1 MGREIEHKF
10 LVDTSLW
17 CPAGPGVA
25 FRQGYLSTDKARVV
39 RVRTA
44 GAHAYLTIKGPGHIS
59 RAEFEYEIPFADASF
74 MLDHLCLPGVI
85 EKTRHRQPVGAHV
98 WEIDVFHGENEGLVL
113 AEVEL
118 GSEDEAFERPAWVLR
133 EVSGDPRY
141 FNAVLS
147 QKPFK
152 SWS

>member
-17 CPAGPGVA
+17 RPAGAGVVL
-25 FRQGYLSTDKARVV
+25 RQGYLSTDKERVV

-44 GAHAYLTIKGPGHIS
+44 GPKAYLTIKGPGHIS
-59 RAEFEYEIPFADASF
+59 RAEFEYEIPFADANF

-85 EKTRHRQPVGAHV
+85 EKTRYRQKVGAHI
-98 WEIDVFHGENEGLVL
+98 WEIDVFHDENDGLVL

-118 GSEDEAFERPAWVLR
+118 RGDDEVFEHPDWALR
-133 EVSGDPRY
+133 EVSDDPRY
-141 FNAVLS
+141 FNAALS

-152 SWS
+152 SWA

>member
-17 CPAGPGVA
+17 RPEGPGVA
-25 FRQGYLSTDKARVV
+25 FRQGYLSADKERVV

-44 GAHAYLTIKGPGHIS
+44 GPKAYLTIKGPGHIS
-59 RAEFEYEIPFADASF
+59 RAEFEYEIPVADANF
-74 MLDHLCLPGVI
+74 MLDRLCLPGVI
-85 EKTRHRQPVGAHV
+85 DKTRYRQKVGAHT
-98 WEIDVFHGENEGLVL
+98 WEIDVFHGQNDGLVV

-118 GSEDEAFERPAWVLR
+118 EREDEAFARPAWASR

-141 FNAVLS
+141 FNAALS
-147 QKPFK
+147 QTPFK
-152 SWS
+152 TWS